1 MQYIIINAINIK
13 CKRVNPNLLIFIAAT
28 QIASRFFLITW
39 NTKCFSR
46 LRKILTKRQRSYPY
60 QSDLRASDT
69 QTTDQL
75 ASAIFDSGSKSSY
88 EKDVGTNC
96 ANIDICP
103 DFLIGAL
110 FAAGAAAFYVLYAAI
125 TKAGRRKKRKAEQY
139 PLLTQVQDI
148 LYQGISPS

>member
-1 MQYIIINAINIK
+1 MYRRYTN
-13 CKRVNPNLLIFIAAT
+13 RLTLLFDNMKHKMLFTLAKN
-28 QIASRFFLITW
+28 SH
-39 NTKCFSR
+39 K
-46 LRKILTKRQRSYPY
+46 KRQNSYPY
-60 QSDLRASDT
+60 QSDLRASEA
-69 QTTDQL
+69 TDQL

>member
-1 MQYIIINAINIK
+1 M
-13 CKRVNPNLLIFIAAT
+13 
-28 QIASRFFLITW
+28 
-39 NTKCFSR
+39 
-46 LRKILTKRQRSYPY
+46 RKILTKRQRSYPY

-148 LYQGISPS
+148 LYQGTFLISSFKTLKHIKAQNEIIYIMMYSLT